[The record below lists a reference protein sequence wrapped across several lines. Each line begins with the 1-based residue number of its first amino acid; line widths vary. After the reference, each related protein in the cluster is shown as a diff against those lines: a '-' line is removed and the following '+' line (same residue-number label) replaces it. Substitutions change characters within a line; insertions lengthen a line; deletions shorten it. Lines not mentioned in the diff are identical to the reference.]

1 MGLEI
6 IQPLIN
12 KFGLI
17 LQQGVEVAREVTPS
31 SAQTTAIA
39 GSSSFFILFWWKL
52 NQKNI
57 MEKALQYFCK
67 IFLFLVYLFGV
78 LKYT

>member
-1 MGLEI
+1 MGGLEI

-12 KFGLI
+12 KFGLT

-31 SAQTTAIA
+31 SAQTTTIA
-39 GSSSFFILFWWKL
+39 GSSSFFILFWWGL

-57 MEKALQYFCK
+57 MEK
-67 IFLFLVYLFGV
+67 V
-78 LKYT
+78 L

>member
-31 SAQTTAIA
+31 SAQITTIA
-39 GSSSFFILFWWKL
+39 GSSSFFILFWWEL
-52 NQKNI
+52 NQKNYNG
-57 MEKALQYFCK
+57 KSPTDSFHPPNPS
-67 IFLFLVYLFGV
+67 LV
-78 LKYT
+78 